1 MLRIFSAAYRHER
14 RDNYGS
20 WDEPYRKNVESP
32 CSFFMHDGQ
41 NLHVVEGFCGDS
53 HPSIGFPE
61 MGTKSGIPF
70 VDILVEGRVTRN
82 NNQGS
87 AATHPDLLTSE
98 IFNKVVGDVIE
109 EYGSVTM
116 KWEWQGDWY
125 KTPDLLEE
133 LDRYSGRTTRYRG

>member
-1 MLRIFSAAYRHER
+1 MNWLHRIALSASYHHER
-14 RDNYGS
+14 TRDNQGV
-20 WDEPYRKNVESP
+20 WDDPDHKNVKAP
-32 CSFFMHDGQ
+32 ISFFIHDGQ
-41 NLHVVEGFCGDS
+41 NLHVVDGFAGDS
-53 HPSIGFPE
+53 HTHIGFPYMYTDE
-61 MGTKSGIPF
+61 
-70 VDILVEGRVTRN
+70 LVTGRVNRES
-82 NNQGS
+82 NQGS

-133 LDRYSGRTTRYRG
+133 LDRYSGSG